1 MALAP
6 NVPLTT
12 RPVQLPRWYAQV
24 GATLPPGNVV
34 LAYPAP
40 FSGLQ
45 SSQAW
50 QAVNRM
56 RWAQA
61 GGGGP
66 EGQPRA
72 GSARAGFEVLR
83 RVTGAGVPPAPT
95 SANLAAIRQ
104 ALVAWGVTIIVVPV
118 QEDLPPYEQGRSSA

>member
-1 MALAP
+1 MDTAVASALAVVMLVPTAVALWP

-12 RPVQLPRWYAQV
+12 AAVVLPRWYAQV
-24 GATLPPGNVV
+24 GAELPPGQVV
-34 LAYPAP
+34 LSYPLP

-56 RWAQA
+56 RYSQA

-66 EGQPRA
+66 EGQVGRA
-72 GSARAGFEVLR
+72 GRPG
-83 RVTGAGVPPAPT
+83 PALKCSSTPRYPWGRPR
-95 SANLAAIRQ
+95 LPVAA
-104 ALVAWGVTIIVVPV
+104 T
-118 QEDLPPYEQGRSSA
+118 